1 MGDAVCI
8 ETVLVVAVA
17 TVICAGL
24 SRGRYAWMLTRHL
37 RTGVQMRRGM
47 LIVYP
52 ALAAVAVVLA
62 CLDPAR
68 EWVGLWA
75 PGVLAL
81 TMGVMVGNL
90 ALVVRGR
97 LQPVAAAQP
106 KRVLA
111 IGAHPDDLELACGG
125 TLARLVDQGHD
136 VRAMVMSR
144 GGVGGDS
151 QARVGEAELGALRMG
166 IDRLS
171 VHDFPDTNLALTGR
185 EMTLAVEREI
195 EATRPDIIMT
205 HSSHDQH
212 QDHQAVHQAVL
223 RAARK
228 HHSIICFES
237 PSVTSEFVPTVFFDV
252 DEYVAIKQGAVA
264 AHQDQ
269 LAGGKAYM
277 GNERLQGTAVFRG
290 GQVKRRRAEGF
301 EVVRLLADESG
312 VV

>member
-8 ETVLVVAVA
+8 EAILVVAVA

-24 SRGRYAWMLTRHL
+24 SSNRYSWILTRHVRSGERL
-37 RTGVQMRRGM
+37 RRGM
-47 LIVYP
+47 LVVYP
-52 ALAAVAVVLA
+52 ALAGLAVLLTAVPSTRA
-62 CLDPAR
+62 WA
-68 EWVGLWA
+68 GLWA
-75 PGVLAL
+75 PGIVAL

-90 ALVVRGR
+90 ALIVRGR
-97 LQPVAAAQP
+97 LQPVAAAAP

-125 TLARLVDQGHD
+125 TLARLVDGGHH

-151 QARVGEAELGALRMG
+151 QARVEEAALGAFRMG
-166 IDRLS
+166 SDRVS

-185 EMTLAVEREI
+185 EMTLAIEKEI
-195 EATRPDIIMT
+195 EAARPDIIMT

-237 PSVTSEFVPTVFFDV
+237 PSVTSEFTPTVFFDV

-301 EVVRLLADESG
+301 EVVRLLADEAG
-312 VV
+312 VI